1 MVAPLRVGIA
11 GLGTVGAEVVRLIE
25 QQGRALSA
33 RSGRGV
39 RVVAV
44 TARSKAKKRGL
55 DLRGIAWAKNALV
68 LPGDPAID
76 CFVQLFGGTGRA
88 RATASMAATQPPH

>member
-1 MVAPLRVGIA
+1 MVAPLKVGIA

-55 DLRGIAWAKNALV
+55 DLRGIAWAKTPWRWPPIPASTAL
-68 LPGDPAID
+68 
-76 CFVQLFGGTGRA
+76 
-88 RATASMAATQPPH
+88 SS

>member
-1 MVAPLRVGIA
+1 MVAPLKVGIA

-39 RVVAV
+39 RVGAV

-55 DLRGIAWAKNALV
+55 DLRGIAWAKNALA
-68 LPGDPAID
+68 LATDPGIDFFVALAAGSSKPAPSPI
-76 CFVQLFGGTGRA
+76 Q
-88 RATASMAATQPPH
+88 TAVKSP